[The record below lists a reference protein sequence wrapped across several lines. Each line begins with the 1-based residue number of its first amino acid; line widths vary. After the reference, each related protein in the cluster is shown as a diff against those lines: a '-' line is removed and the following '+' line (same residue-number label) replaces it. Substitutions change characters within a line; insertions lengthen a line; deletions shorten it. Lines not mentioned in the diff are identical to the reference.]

1 MTVVD
6 QLGYVTIYLDAGDG
20 DTVSVRLNN
29 IKPTATDQDVYDVA
43 TTVAGLLAYPID
55 SIRRTLRKD
64 YSA

>member
-1 MTVVD
+1 MTVID
-6 QLGYVTIYLDAGDG
+6 QLGYVTIYLDIGEG

-43 TTVAGLLAYPID
+43 TAVAGLLAYPING
-55 SIRRTLRKD
+55 IRRTKRSD

>member
-1 MTVVD
+1 MTVID
-6 QLGYVTIYLDAGDG
+6 QLGYVTIYLDIGEG

-43 TTVAGLLAYPID
+43 TAVAGLLAYPIN
-55 SIRRTLRKD
+55 SIRRTKRSD

>member
-6 QLGYVTIYLDAGDG
+6 QVGFVSIYLDAGGG

-29 IKPTATDQDVYDVA
+29 IKPTATDADVYDVA
-43 TTVAGLLAYPID
+43 VAVAGLLAYPVD

>member
-1 MTVVD
+1 MTVID
-6 QLGYVTIYLDAGDG
+6 QLGYVTIYLDIGEG

-43 TTVAGLLAYPID
+43 TAVAGLLAYPIN
-55 SIRRTLRKD
+55 SIRRTKRAD